1 MKIKKNIVSDY
12 LVKEL
17 KSKTKDPYK
26 HMDKKIVDTI
36 GADAS
41 ANGLV
46 HAQLGRENG
55 EIINMLVTKIL
66 KTTFL
71 TQALEAF
78 IFSY

>member
-26 HMDKKIVDTI
+26 HIGKQIVDTI

-46 HAQLGRENG
+46 HAQFGRENG
-55 EIINMLVTKIL
+55 EIINILVTKIL

>member
-26 HMDKKIVDTI
+26 HMDKKIV

-78 IFSY
+78 IFIY